1 MAYGCFDETVCTA
14 LLGPIIS
21 LPGYGF
27 NKDSVGKD
35 TTKSV
40 ISLELGKYGL
50 DLYLAKQSA
59 CAALGCWHKHSGHGI
74 WHHFGPIKVLAL
86 FLELWGK
93 IQA

>member
-1 MAYGCFDETVCTA
+1 MHICFFLNFV
-14 LLGPIIS
+14 GP
-21 LPGYGF
+21 F
-27 NKDSVGKD
+27 NKDSLGKA

-74 WHHFGPIKVLAL
+74 WHYFGPSKVLAL
-86 FLELWGK
+86 PLKLWGE